1 MRFTGTGVRVIED
14 ALAGRGRRQLGRSLS
29 RWPRTTAEAG
39 YDVVAWTCGMLVAAK
54 ALNGPAWH
62 PVTSTDLWYGVT
74 GICAI
79 VAGCGL
85 AAGLYRG
92 RYLRG
97 SRDEVI
103 AVGQAVALTAGCLLA
118 TGPVLMGGLP
128 AWPEQILGGAL
139 LAVAAML
146 GARYAAFA
154 MRLRSVSPAPAAVK
168 IIVFG
173 AGEAGTQLIHRLAM
187 PSAPAYRPVAILD
200 DDPGKRRLRIRGVPV
215 LGGRGQMAEAA
226 EQTGARV
233 LIIAI
238 AGGSGKIIRDLAEA
252 AEHCGLVPKVIPSV
266 RELLTGGAKIDG
278 VRDPRISDLLGR
290 RVVTTD
296 VTPVREHIAGQRVL
310 VTGAGGSIGA
320 ELCRQLHRL
329 GPAELIMLDR
339 DESALHAVQFSLR
352 GHALLDSEET
362 VLADIRDQR
371 RVREVFARFRP
382 DIVFHAAAL
391 KHLPLLESCPAEAL
405 KSNVW
410 GTLTVLEAA
419 AAHSVRAFVN
429 ISTDK
434 AADPVSVLGC
444 SKRITERLTADMAA
458 RTGATYLSVRF
469 GNVLGSRGSVL
480 TTLSAQA
487 AAGGPVTVTH
497 PEVRRYFMLAE
508 EAAHLVL
515 QAAAIGQPGEVLV
528 LDMGEPVRIA
538 DIARRLTSS
547 TGREVDIVFTGLR
560 PGEKMIEDRLGPGE
574 VDRRPNHPL
583 ISQIPVLPLR
593 ADQVTG
599 LDPHLDAGSLR
610 RALARCAREIPGT
623 RPSAIPPQQ
632 AARAA
637 TPLGHQAPRRPAGQ
651 FVPRPSQLRRRPAM
665 PPSEFGQVRHQP
677 VKQAGRVRK
686 SARRPARRVGHV
698 VLGAV
703 AEQRGAV
710 ASRVRPGQ
718 PAGQR
723 LTGPTRADLPT
734 APDEFPER
742 ERARPRLRLGDHGIP
757 EVLPGH
763 REHQR
768 GIGQV
773 GGGYDAAAVRGGLD
787 PVPGQHRDQLRGRGG
802 SLAGQPGRPDRYQPG
817 GHAERGQPPG
827 QQGGRHRRP
836 ADVRRAQDQDAG
848 RRSRPGAAIC
858 AVFPGIAV
866 NCPPPVSRETNK
878 STGTTIPA
886 VPEFRLRPPWRSIL
900 RRARTHL
907 ARPDRHSFRSAA
919 TCGSERKS

>member
-1 MRFTGTGVRVIED
+1 MIED
-14 ALAGRGRRQLGRSLS
+14 ALAGGGRWQPGRSPS

-39 YDVVAWTCGMLVAAK
+39 YDVMAWTFGLLVAAK

-62 PVTSTDLWYGVT
+62 PMTSTDLWYGVT

-128 AWPEQILGGAL
+128 AWPERILGGAL
-139 LAVAAML
+139 LAVVAML

-154 MRLRSVSPAPAAVK
+154 MRLRSVSAAPAAVK

-233 LIIAI
+233 LVIAI
-238 AGGSGKIIRDLAEA
+238 AGGSGKIIRDLTDA
-252 AEHCGLVPKVIPSV
+252 AERCGLVPKVIPSV

-296 VTPVREHIAGQRVL
+296 VTPVRERITGQRVL

-320 ELCRQLHRL
+320 ELCRQLYRL

-458 RTGATYLSVRF
+458 RSGATYLSVRF

-515 QAAAIGQPGEVLV
+515 QAAAIGRPGEVLV

-560 PGEKMIEDRLGPGE
+560 PGEKLIEDRLGPGE
-574 VDRRPNHPL
+574 VDQRPNHPL
-583 ISQIPVLPLR
+583 ISQVPVLPLR
-593 ADQVTG
+593 ADQVIG
-599 LDPHLDAGSLR
+599 LDPHRTRG
-610 RALARCAREIPGT
+610 RCAAPWPGAHA
-623 RPSAIPPQQ
+623 RSPAPAVVGHP
-632 AARAA
+632 AAAGGRD
-637 TPLGHQAPRRPAGQ
+637 GQAPDDRPPGRPAGQ
-651 FVPRPSQLRRRPAM
+651 CRSAARQLGRRPAM
-665 PPSEFGQVRHQP
+665 RPSKLGQVRHQP
-677 VKQAGRVRK
+677 VKQAGGVRVGP
-686 SARRPARRVGHV
+686 RRSARRVGHV

-710 ASRVRPGQ
+710 ASRVSAGQ

-723 LTGPTRADLPT
+723 LTGRPRADL
-734 APDEFPER
+734 
-742 ERARPRLRLGDHGIP
+742 
-757 EVLPGH
+757 
-763 REHQR
+763 
-768 GIGQV
+768 
-773 GGGYDAAAVRGGLD
+773 
-787 PVPGQHRDQLRGRGG
+787 
-802 SLAGQPGRPDRYQPG
+802 
-817 GHAERGQPPG
+817 
-827 QQGGRHRRP
+827 RHR
-836 ADVRRAQDQDAG
+836 AG
-848 RRSRPGAAIC
+848 R
-858 AVFPGIAV
+858 
-866 NCPPPVSRETNK
+866 
-878 STGTTIPA
+878 
-886 VPEFRLRPPWRSIL
+886 VP
-900 RRARTHL
+900 
-907 ARPDRHSFRSAA
+907 
-919 TCGSERKS
+919 